1 MAKKNNTAPSESQ
14 YLMGNKEFALLPK
27 DVSNLICSGKTPAK
41 IDEESVTL
49 IFLFHISKQL

>member
-14 YLMGNKEFALLPK
+14 YLMGNKELPK